1 MRARGA
7 GYPASTL
14 RVVLDLPRSARL
26 AAWGTAVLADAA
38 DPSAA
43 IRAVTGDD
51 EPHSV
56 VADVQDDEAGD
67 PAEPERAPWDDAV
80 EAVPAAVP
88 SLPPGAGLVDLLAA
102 LVNAGATGLRLVL
115 PAAGDVLG
123 LPGPPW
129 FNAVAVEAGE
139 CVLVQ
144 FGDGI
149 GDGNGDDAIG
159 DGSVNGGGNGG
170 GSLALVPQVTGFG
183 SETEP
188 GAMVTW
194 HLYAV
199 RAPRVTDLGSVAE
212 ADQELRQA
220 LEAATREL
228 ARLDVARWRDDA
240 AARLATI
247 RDGGVEPGL
256 LPPTVPPRCLRV
268 LATAARVRA
277 IVELAGEDDGGSV
290 TGWEAGARTEALRT
304 LDRVSRRA
312 VVAAVNAPLERQPR

>member
-1 MRARGA
+1 MHAPGGATRAERAPGRGRA
-7 GYPASTL
+7 FTL
-14 RVVLDLPRSARL
+14 VVVLDLPRSARL

-51 EPHSV
+51 EPHTVV
-56 VADVQDDEAGD
+56 VADAVDEPEAGGKV
-67 PAEPERAPWDDAV
+67 PAPWDDPV
-80 EAVPAAVP
+80 ETAPVAVPE
-88 SLPPGAGLVDLLAA
+88 LPPGAGLVDLFAA
-102 LVNAGATGLRLVL
+102 LVNARATGLRLVL

-139 CVLVQ
+139 CVLVEL
-144 FGDGI
+144 
-149 GDGNGDDAIG
+149 AA
-159 DGSVNGGGNGG
+159 GGA
-170 GSLALVPQVTGFG
+170 LALVPQVTEFG
-183 SETEP
+183 SEAEP
-188 GAMVTW
+188 GALVEW

-199 RAPRVTDLGSVAE
+199 RPSRVTDLGSVAE
-212 ADQELRQA
+212 ADLELRTA
-220 LEAATREL
+220 LDAATREL
-228 ARLDVARWRDDA
+228 ARLDVARWREDA
-240 AARLATI
+240 AERLALL

-290 TGWEAGARTEALRT
+290 TGWEAGARTGALRD
-304 LDRVSRRA
+304 LERVSRRA
-312 VVAAVNAPLERQPR
+312 VVAAVNGPLERLSRP

>member
-1 MRARGA
+1 M
-7 GYPASTL
+7 
-14 RVVLDLPRSARL
+14 VVLALPRSARL

-38 DPSAA
+38 DPTAG

-51 EPHSV
+51 EPHAVV
-56 VADVQDDEAGD
+56 VATGDEE
-67 PAEPERAPWDDAV
+67 PEPERAPWDDPVAG
-80 EAVPAAVP
+80 VPAAVP
-88 SLPPGAGLVDLLAA
+88 ELPDRAGLVDLFAA
-102 LVNAGATGLRLVL
+102 LVTAGATGLRLVL

-139 CVLVQ
+139 CVLVELRDPL
-144 FGDGI
+144 GDKG
-149 GDGNGDDAIG
+149 A
-159 DGSVNGGGNGG
+159 
-170 GSLALVPQVTGFG
+170 LALVPQVTEFG
-183 SETEP
+183 SAAEP

-194 HLYAV
+194 ELYAV
-199 RAPRVTDLGSVAE
+199 RPSRVTDLGSVAE
-212 ADQELRQA
+212 ADQELRLA
-220 LEAATREL
+220 LDAATREL

-290 TGWEAGARTEALRT
+290 TGWEAGARTLALRD

-312 VVAAVNAPLERQPR
+312 VVAAVNAPLERLAR

>member
-1 MRARGA
+1 V
-7 GYPASTL
+7 
-14 RVVLDLPRSARL
+14 VVLDLPRSARL

-38 DPSAA
+38 DPTAG

-51 EPHSV
+51 EPHAVV
-56 VADVQDDEAGD
+56 VAAGD
-67 PAEPERAPWDDAV
+67 EEPGTERAPWDDPLPG
-80 EAVPAAVP
+80 VPAEAP
-88 SLPPGAGLVDLLAA
+88 ELPDRAGLVDLFAA
-102 LVNAGATGLRLVL
+102 LVTAGATGMRLVL

-139 CVLVQ
+139 CVLVELR
-144 FGDGI
+144 DG
-149 GDGNGDDAIG
+149 GA
-159 DGSVNGGGNGG
+159 
-170 GSLALVPQVTGFG
+170 LALVPQVTEFG
-183 SETEP
+183 SQAEP
-188 GAMVTW
+188 GAIVTW
-194 HLYAV
+194 ELYAV
-199 RAPRVTDLGSVAE
+199 RPSRVTDLGSVAE
-212 ADQELRQA
+212 ADQELRLA

-290 TGWEAGARTEALRT
+290 TGWEAGARTVALRD

-312 VVAAVNAPLERQPR
+312 VVAAVNAPLERLAR

>member
-1 MRARGA
+1 V
-7 GYPASTL
+7 
-14 RVVLDLPRSARL
+14 VVLELPRSARL
-26 AAWGTAVLADAA
+26 AAWGTALLADAA
-38 DPSAA
+38 DPAAA

-51 EPHSV
+51 EPHAVV
-56 VADVQDDEAGD
+56 VAEGGEE
-67 PAEPERAPWDDAV
+67 PAAERAPWDDPV
-80 EAVPAAVP
+80 PDVPPAAP
-88 SLPPGAGLVDLLAA
+88 GLPAGAGLVDLFAA
-102 LVNAGATGLRLVL
+102 LVRAGATGMRLVL
-115 PAAGDVLG
+115 PAAGDVRG

-139 CVLVQ
+139 CVLVDL
-144 FGDGI
+144 GDAPNPG
-149 GDGNGDDAIG
+149 A
-159 DGSVNGGGNGG
+159 
-170 GSLALVPQVTGFG
+170 LALVPEVTEFG
-183 SETEP
+183 SQAEP

-199 RAPRVTDLGSVAE
+199 RPSRVTDLGSVAE

-220 LEAATREL
+220 LDAATREL

-247 RDGGVEPGL
+247 RNGGVEPGL

-290 TGWEAGARTEALRT
+290 TGWEAGARTEALRD

-312 VVAAVNAPLERQPR
+312 VVAAVNGPLERLSR

>member
-1 MRARGA
+1 VPRSAARTRHTRAAGGPCARGA
-7 GYPASTL
+7 PFTL
-14 RVVLDLPRSARL
+14 VVVLDLPRSARL

-51 EPHSV
+51 EPHTV
-56 VADVQDDEAGD
+56 VAADGGQ
-67 PAEPERAPWDDAV
+67 EPEPAPAPWDDPVA
-80 EAVPAAVP
+80 AVPAAVP
-88 SLPPGAGLVDLLAA
+88 ELPPRAGLVDLFAA
-102 LVNAGATGLRLVL
+102 LVKAGATGMRLVL

-139 CVLVQ
+139 CVLVAR
-144 FGDGI
+144 GDGA
-149 GDGNGDDAIG
+149 GA
-159 DGSVNGGGNGG
+159 
-170 GSLALVPQVTGFG
+170 LALVPQVTEFG
-183 SETEP
+183 TETEP

-199 RAPRVTDLGSVAE
+199 RQPRVTDLGSVAE
-212 ADQELRQA
+212 ADQELRLA

-247 RDGGVEPGL
+247 RNGGVEPGL
-256 LPPTVPPRCLRV
+256 LPPTVPPRSLRV

-290 TGWEAGARTEALRT
+290 TGWEVGARTEALRD
-304 LDRVSRRA
+304 LDRISRRA
-312 VVAAVNAPLERQPR
+312 VVAAVNGPLERLAH

>member
-1 MRARGA
+1 V
-7 GYPASTL
+7 
-14 RVVLDLPRSARL
+14 VVLDLPRSARL

-38 DPSAA
+38 DPTAG

-51 EPHSV
+51 EPHAVV
-56 VADVQDDEAGD
+56 VAAGD
-67 PAEPERAPWDDAV
+67 EEPGTERAPWDDPLPG
-80 EAVPAAVP
+80 VPAEAP
-88 SLPPGAGLVDLLAA
+88 ELPDRAGLVDLFAA
-102 LVNAGATGLRLVL
+102 LVTAGATGMRLVL

-139 CVLVQ
+139 CVLVELR
-144 FGDGI
+144 DG
-149 GDGNGDDAIG
+149 GA
-159 DGSVNGGGNGG
+159 
-170 GSLALVPQVTGFG
+170 LALVPQVTEFG
-183 SETEP
+183 SQAEP
-188 GAMVTW
+188 GAIVTW
-194 HLYAV
+194 ELYAV
-199 RAPRVTDLGSVAE
+199 RPSRVTDLGSVAE
-212 ADQELRQA
+212 ADQELRLA
-220 LEAATREL
+220 LDAATREL

-290 TGWEAGARTEALRT
+290 TGWEAGARTVALRD

-312 VVAAVNAPLERQPR
+312 VVAAVNAPLERLAR

>member
-1 MRARGA
+1 V
-7 GYPASTL
+7 
-14 RVVLDLPRSARL
+14 VVLDLPRSARL

-38 DPSAA
+38 DPTAG

-51 EPHSV
+51 EPHAVV
-56 VADVQDDEAGD
+56 VAAGD
-67 PAEPERAPWDDAV
+67 EEPETGRAPWDDPV
-80 EAVPAAVP
+80 PGVPAAAP
-88 SLPPGAGLVDLLAA
+88 ELPDRAGLVDLFAA
-102 LVNAGATGLRLVL
+102 LVTAGATGMRLVL

-139 CVLVQ
+139 CVLVELR
-144 FGDGI
+144 DG
-149 GDGNGDDAIG
+149 GA
-159 DGSVNGGGNGG
+159 
-170 GSLALVPQVTGFG
+170 LALVPQVTEFG
-183 SETEP
+183 SQAEP
-188 GAMVTW
+188 GAIVTW
-194 HLYAV
+194 ELYAV
-199 RAPRVTDLGSVAE
+199 RPSRVTDLGSVAE
-212 ADQELRQA
+212 ADQELRLA
-220 LEAATREL
+220 LDAATREL
-228 ARLDVARWRDDA
+228 ARLDVARGRDDA

-290 TGWEAGARTEALRT
+290 TGWEAGARTVALRD

-312 VVAAVNAPLERQPR
+312 VVAAVNAPLERLAR

>member
-1 MRARGA
+1 M
-7 GYPASTL
+7 
-14 RVVLDLPRSARL
+14 VVLDLPRSARL

-38 DPSAA
+38 DPTAA

-51 EPHSV
+51 EPHAV
-56 VADVQDDEAGD
+56 VAAEAGD
-67 PAEPERAPWDDAV
+67 EPTPEPAPWDDPVSAAAPA
-80 EAVPAAVP
+80 EVPE
-88 SLPPGAGLVDLLAA
+88 LPPGAGLVDLFAA
-102 LVNAGATGLRLVL
+102 LVRAGATGMRLVL

-139 CVLVQ
+139 CVLV
-144 FGDGI
+144 
-149 GDGNGDDAIG
+149 AL
-159 DGSVNGGGNGG
+159 G
-170 GSLALVPQVTGFG
+170 GSPDEQGALALVPQVTEFG
-183 SETEP
+183 TETEP
-188 GAMVTW
+188 GALVTW
-194 HLYAV
+194 LLYAV
-199 RAPRVTDLGSVAE
+199 RPSRVTDLGSVAE
-212 ADQELRQA
+212 ADQELRVA

-247 RDGGVEPGL
+247 RNGGVEAGL

-290 TGWEAGARTEALRT
+290 TGWEAGARTEALRD
-304 LDRVSRRA
+304 LERVSRRA
-312 VVAAVNAPLERQPR
+312 VVAAVNGPLERLSR

>member
-1 MRARGA
+1 MA
-7 GYPASTL
+7 
-14 RVVLDLPRSARL
+14 VLDLPRSARL

-51 EPHSV
+51 EPHAVV
-56 VADVQDDEAGD
+56 VAAGD
-67 PAEPERAPWDDAV
+67 EPEPEPAPWDDPVPAV
-80 EAVPAAVP
+80 APAAVP
-88 SLPPGAGLVDLLAA
+88 ELPPGAGLVDLFAA
-102 LVNAGATGLRLVL
+102 LVRAGATGLRLVL

-139 CVLVQ
+139 CVLVEL
-144 FGDGI
+144 GEGA
-149 GDGNGDDAIG
+149 GA
-159 DGSVNGGGNGG
+159 
-170 GSLALVPQVTGFG
+170 LALVPEVTEFG
-183 SETEP
+183 TETEP

-194 HLYAV
+194 RLYAV
-199 RAPRVTDLGSVAE
+199 RPPRVTDLGSVAE
-212 ADQELRQA
+212 ADQELRLA

-247 RDGGVEPGL
+247 RNGGVEPGL
-256 LPPTVPPRCLRV
+256 LPPTVPPRSLRV

-290 TGWEAGARTEALRT
+290 TGWEVGARTEALRD

-312 VVAAVNAPLERQPR
+312 VVAAVNGPLERLAR